1 MSQSCCI
8 SEPSVRCCD
17 VTLRA
22 FQTYQISAT
31 PKETIICRGIIEA
44 GKISEFV
51 KTRDGIIYKVENVY
65 SPQGKATST
74 LGNGWYG
81 NRLIWYFEFKYLTG
95 LTTYNY
101 NTIAGV
107 SDNILKYDIPSG
119 ITTLGNYIV
128 ANIPAMEH
136 LYVYPTTPP
145 TINSVT
151 FYGRLGNFTIY
162 VPYGSLQAYQ
172 TAQNWSKY
180 ADRMVEF
187 DATL

>member
-1 MSQSCCI
+1 MGTNVGFQSNK
-8 SEPSVRCCD
+8 
-17 VTLRA
+17 L
-22 FQTYQISAT
+22 
-31 PKETIICRGIIEA
+31 
-44 GKISEFV
+44 
-51 KTRDGIIYKVENVY
+51 
-65 SPQGKATST
+65 
-74 LGNGWYG
+74 L
-81 NRLIWYFEFKYLTG
+81 WYFEFKYLTG

-101 NTIAGV
+101 NSISGA

-119 ITTLGNYIV
+119 ITKLDSYIV

-151 FYGRLGNFTIY
+151 FFGRLGNFTIY

-172 TAQNWSKY
+172 TAQYWSNY

-187 DATL
+187 DATI